1 MIDSTTVE
9 LVTAII
15 VAIVAGGGSLGV
27 RSYFFGNNG
36 SKEQSRV
43 DKIDGRMDKMNG
55 RMDASDAENSIF
67 LTENRFIIARETC
80 RKEILGK
87 LNNLDLVL
95 RGDGKMNGDPGIV
108 ASIQK
113 VAAKQNAMMKTIEE
127 IRTHQKNGHG

>member
-27 RSYFFGNNG
+27 RSYYFRNNG

-43 DKIDGRMDKMNG
+43 DKIDGRMDKING

-67 LTENRFIIARETC
+67 LTEDKFITAREAC
-80 RKEILGK
+80 RKEVLKK
-87 LNNLDLVL
+87 LENLDLVL
-95 RGDGKMNGDPGIV
+95 RGDGKINGDPGIV
-108 ASIQK
+108 SSIQHIGTVQK
-113 VAAKQNAMMKTIEE
+113 TMMETIEE

>member
-1 MIDSTTVE
+1 MIESTTVE

-36 SKEQSRV
+36 NKELSRV
-43 DKIDGRMDKMNG
+43 DKMNG
-55 RMDASDAENSIF
+55 RMDSSDAGNSIF
-67 LTENRFIIARETC
+67 LTKNNFTASRDKCRE
-80 RKEILGK
+80 EVLSK
-87 LNNLDLVL
+87 LNKLDLVL

-108 ASIQK
+108 SSIQN
-113 VAAKQNAMMKTIEE
+113 VAAIQKSMMKTIEE